1 MTKPSDNY
9 EQCSPKAEAMIHS
22 LRAFG
27 YDLGMAIADL
37 VDNSIYAG
45 ASNIWVE
52 YAWNEGKPWVRIM
65 DDGTGM
71 TEKYLVE
78 AMRLGTKSPLE
89 KRNPN
94 DLGRFGL
101 GLKTASFS
109 QCKLLTVLTVTADRK
124 ASTRFWDLN
133 HVQKSCSWLLGK
145 NPPSDT
151 MELLSGIDDLNHGT
165 VVLWQNI
172 DRICEKLGS
181 VTYNVEEA
189 FLDKFLVVKEYLE
202 MVFHQYLENRSKKL
216 NIFVGVAKCEPWDPY
231 LRKNNF
237 TQELSAE
244 KHEESKI
251 SVVPYILP
259 HISKRSESENANGSG
274 PKGWNSQQGFYIYR
288 NRRMIVSGGYLD
300 FNLKAEEHCKLARI
314 KVDLTN
320 DMDHEW
326 AIDVRKAVA
335 IPPDRLRAE
344 LVRIAKATRQK
355 AAEVY
360 RARTGAIR
368 RRGLLRQT
376 DDVWV
381 KKKFGEKI
389 AYKINQENTV
399 LKMLLNELNPKKV
412 WVKKLFHVIESTV
425 PHRLI
430 IMDGLEHEDCHA
442 DLSADINI
450 PPKELIDV
458 CFELYSKYR
467 SDGKTHAQS
476 IDIVCG
482 MDIFSIHPA
491 YRAFLDD
498 HAEKGGKK

>member
-1 MTKPSDNY
+1 MTRVPDNY
-9 EQCSPKAEAMIHS
+9 EQCPPKADAMIHS

-27 YDLGMAIADL
+27 YDLSMAIADL
-37 VDNSIYAG
+37 IDNSIYAG
-45 ASNIWVE
+45 ASNIRIE
-52 YAWNEGKPWVRIM
+52 YAWNDGQPWIRIM

-71 TEKYLVE
+71 TEEYLVE
-78 AMRLGTKSPLE
+78 AMRLGTRSPLE
-89 KRNPN
+89 KRDPK

-109 QCKLLTVLTVTADRK
+109 QCKLLTVHTMTTDK
-124 ASTRFWDLN
+124 NISTRFWDLDQ
-133 HVQKSCSWLLGK
+133 VQKSRSWFLGK
-145 NPPSDT
+145 IPPRKT
-151 MELLSGIDDLNHGT
+151 KELLSGVNDLKHGT

-172 DRICEKLGS
+172 DRIYERLGTD
-181 VTYNVEEA
+181 TYNAEEA

-202 MVFHQYLENRSKKL
+202 MVFHQYLEERSRKL
-216 NIFVGVAKCEPWDPY
+216 SIFVGVARCEPWDPY

-237 TQELSAE
+237 TQKLSSE
-244 KHEESKI
+244 KYEESKI
-251 SVVPYILP
+251 SVIPYILP
-259 HISKRSESENANGSG
+259 HVSKRSEAENTNGSG
-274 PKGWNSQQGFYIYR
+274 PKGWNSQQGFYVYR

-344 LVRIAKATRQK
+344 LVRIARATRQK

-368 RRGLLRQT
+368 RRSILRQT
-376 DDVWV
+376 DDVWI
-381 KKKFGEKI
+381 KKKVGEKI
-389 AYKINQENTV
+389 TYKINQENVV
-399 LKMLLNELNPKKV
+399 LKMILNEFSPKKG
-412 WVKKLFHVIESTV
+412 WTKKLFHVIESTV

-442 DLSADINI
+442 DLPADLKT
-450 PPKELIDV
+450 PPKELIDI
-458 CFELYSKYR
+458 CFELYGKYR
-467 SDGKTHAQS
+467 RDGKTHEQS
-476 IDIVCG
+476 VDIICG
-482 MDIFSIHPA
+482 MDIYSTHPA

-498 HAEKGGKK
+498 HV